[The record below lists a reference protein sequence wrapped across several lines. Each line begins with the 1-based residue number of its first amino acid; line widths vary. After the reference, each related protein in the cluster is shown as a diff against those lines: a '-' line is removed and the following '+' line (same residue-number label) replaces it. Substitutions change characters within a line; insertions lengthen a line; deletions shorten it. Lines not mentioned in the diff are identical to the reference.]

1 MTETLLE
8 LDVNPD
14 TYPTDFTILNQGQFL
29 SAFKQCIDDIDKI
42 NAFAKRLSGI
52 KQSLQQ
58 EAIKRCNSEEITKL
72 AGDGITIT
80 VKEMPV
86 VKLDPETDWS
96 SVLTKLCED
105 GYAHMVQRRLS
116 AAKLREESDAGYRLP
131 EGVTIE
137 EIQVA
142 NHRRSS

>member
-1 MTETLLE
+1 MTETLFID
-8 LDVNPD
+8 DVNPEA
-14 TYPTDFTILNQGQFL
+14 YPTDFASLNQGQFL
-29 SAFKQCIDDIDKI
+29 SLFKHCIDDIDTV
-42 NAFAKRLSGI
+42 NAFAKRLSVI

-72 AGDGITIT
+72 SGDGITIT
-80 VKEMPV
+80 VKDMPV

-116 AAKLREESDAGYRLP
+116 AAKLQEESDAGYRLP
-131 EGVTIE
+131 DGVTIE
-137 EIQVA
+137 EIQVV
-142 NHRRSS
+142 NHRRS